1 MFTISEITGK
11 IKNILEEEFDGI
23 ELTGE
28 ISNYKHHSSGHKY
41 FVLKDNNAQIGA
53 VMWKGVRLNFIPKDG
68 MKVIVKGSI
77 DVYPPQGKYQVN
89 CKTMV
94 PAGEGDLYLA
104 FEALKKKLTEKSYF
118 EIEHKKKLPNFPLK
132 VGIST
137 SPTGAAIQDMIKT
150 IGRRNSLITIY
161 FRPTLVQG
169 EGSAE
174 DITKAIAE
182 LNKIDCNVIIIGRG
196 GGSIE
201 DLWSYNT
208 EIVADA
214 IYNSK
219 IPIISAVGHESDFTI
234 ADFVADYRASTPT
247 AAAELVSSITV
258 EEINTFLG
266 QSADRSTRSI
276 KRLIDIQKEY
286 LGTNLEKKFQK
297 LIINELNNYKQS
309 LDHNENYINNYF
321 GSYISLLKEK
331 SKSLYLQL
339 KANDPLSPLNKGYA
353 LLMSENKFIDKNTS
367 LTKFDEIKII
377 RKNEEIL
384 VNIKENL

>member
-94 PAGEGDLYLA
+94 PAGVGDLYLA